1 MLVLRLLD
9 PSGKAKKQSLTKVD
23 AVALVVERRL
33 ADSET
38 AKTMSRKD
46 LLDLLGEQQSTQQA
60 LNTLKITGRTRLHP
74 QAFCSHD
81 DDSIQLVFDGPANAV
96 WLLKILPHQ
105 QGHYTGSAKLLISSL
120 DLDNASSV
128 SCSNSHVYVAS

>member
-1 MLVLRLLD
+1 MRGNDNVSICLFLGSLTLLVR
-9 PSGKAKKQSLTKVD
+9 PRNSLTKVD

-60 LNTLKITGRTRLHP
+60 LNTLKNYRQNTTSPSR
-74 QAFCSHD
+74 F
-81 DDSIQLVFDGPANAV
+81 
-96 WLLKILPHQ
+96 LL
-105 QGHYTGSAKLLISSL
+105 SRR
-120 DLDNASSV
+120 
-128 SCSNSHVYVAS
+128 